1 MYIFLMSARWVF
13 FCIFVFLLLAICT
26 GTGLEN
32 RTYAQEASPLPQ
44 NVLESCFKY
53 YAYGEVAVHLTTE
66 QSVYQSGDT
75 VTVRGTVVNGNTF
88 PLTNVIVYAHLR
100 RINGTAS
107 FADAGHF
114 LMKRIVIAGSLHFL
128 PKETKAVTGSFSLTG
143 AYSDGRYQLQY
154 FVLSPEGFHYSGRP
168 FLEQD
173 MAGTSGFRIEGA
185 PPHPLVHIDPTSLT
199 VNGQPE
205 AIRQPV
211 KEFTS
216 QSLTFQ
222 VTLQDQRNEKTDM
235 TGNVAFY
242 SFEDTFEEL
251 VVHRDTVTFSK
262 ERGVASVTFTPPYAG
277 AFVMVISLADPYVS
291 ELKYRFAKKG
301 TQAHSLQLADL
312 GIADFP
318 IQPSS
323 TAHVCFHSPAPQLTP
338 LTTVRLTVLDGKGQT
353 AAKKEFTRTY
363 SGEVLA
369 LSVPLDQVT
378 TPYDLQLRAE
388 VTWNDGTGE
397 KKKELIKRYSC
408 DLFADVPVDVSGAY
422 DAASKSVSVSAV
434 NVCGKPVQKGGGYIQ
449 SVQIKMPDGATQREW
464 YNQPSSVT
472 GLSVAD
478 FLPGH
483 YILEV
488 VKDAEKKQE
497 VPFTVIAAAP
507 SAAPSPGF
515 DRRIL
520 HVIVGGFVILVLF
533 LLLRA
538 RKQRVQNI

>member
-1 MYIFLMSARWVF
+1 MSARWVF
-13 FCIFVFLLLAICT
+13 FRILFFFLLAICT
-26 GTGLEN
+26 ATGLKG
-32 RTYAQEASPLPQ
+32 RIYAQEASPLPQ

-66 QSVYQSGDT
+66 QPQYQSGDT

-100 RINGTAS
+100 RVNGTAS

-114 LMKRIVIAGSLHFL
+114 LMKRIVIADSLHFL
-128 PKETKAVTGSFSLTG
+128 PKETKAVTGSFPLTG
-143 AYSDGRYQLQY
+143 EYSDGTYQMQY
-154 FVLSPEGFHYSGRP
+154 FVLSSEGFHYSGRP

-185 PPHPLVHIDPTSLT
+185 PAYPLVYIDPTSLT
-199 VNGQPE
+199 VNGQRE
-205 AIRQPV
+205 TIRQPV

-222 VTLQDQRNEKTDM
+222 VKLQDQRKEKTDV
-235 TGNVAFY
+235 TGAVAFY

-277 AFVMVISLADPYVS
+277 AFVMVISLSDPYVS

-301 TQAHSLQLADL
+301 TQSHSLQLADL
-312 GIADFP
+312 GISDFP

-353 AAKKEFTRTY
+353 VGKKEFARTHP
-363 SGEVLA
+363 GEVLA

-388 VTWNDGTGE
+388 AIWNDGTGE

-422 DAASKSVSVSAV
+422 DAASRSISVSAV
-434 NVCGKPVQKGGGYIQ
+434 NVCGKPVQEGGGYIQ
-449 SVQIKMPDGATQREW
+449 SVKIKTPDGAIQREW

-472 GLSVAD
+472 GLSVSD
-478 FLPGH
+478 FLPGR
-483 YILEV
+483 YIAEI
-488 VKDAEKKQE
+488 VKDEEKKHE
-497 VPFTVIAAAP
+497 VLFTV
-507 SAAPSPGF
+507 SAASSSASASSGF

-520 HVIVGGFVILVLF
+520 YLIVGVIVILGLF
-533 LLLRA
+533 LLFRT
-538 RKQRVQNI
+538 RKQKVNSI